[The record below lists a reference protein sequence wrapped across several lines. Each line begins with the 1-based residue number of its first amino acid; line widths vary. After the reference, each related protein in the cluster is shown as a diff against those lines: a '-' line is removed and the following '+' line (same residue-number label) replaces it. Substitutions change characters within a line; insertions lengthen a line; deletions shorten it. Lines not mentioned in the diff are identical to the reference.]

1 MSFYDEEKV
10 IEAIE
15 KCSRCVV
22 NVSTVR
28 LIHDYFYTIVPV
40 KGMGSGAIIDPTGY
54 ILTNS
59 HVIEGAKEIT
69 VTLANGRTLQGVLKG
84 TCSATDVALI
94 KVNEK
99 NLPAVEF
106 GDSDKL
112 RVGQRVFAVGNPF
125 GLVGGPTVTS
135 GVISA
140 LNRSVRAEEGV
151 IENLIQTDAAI
162 NPGNSGGPLIDIHG
176 RVIGIST
183 AIIPFAQ
190 GIGFAI
196 PINSAKR
203 CTNDIMLHGKVI
215 KPWLGITGLSIT
227 KEIAAYYNLPVE
239 NGVIV
244 TEVVHGSPAED
255 AKIVPGEIII
265 EVDGIVVRGIE
276 ELLREIYKKSAG
288 RKTKLIVVHDA
299 KKRIVEV
306 KLKETP

>member
-1 MSFYDEEKV
+1 LSLQDEDKV

-28 LIHDYFYTIVPV
+28 LYHGYFYTTVPL
-40 KGMGSGAIIDPTGY
+40 KGMGSGVIIDSSGY
-54 ILTNS
+54 ILTNN

-84 TCSATDVALI
+84 TCSATDIALI
-94 KVNEK
+94 KVDEK
-99 NLPAVEF
+99 NLPTVEF

-162 NPGNSGGPLIDIHG
+162 NPGNSGGPLIDIRG
-176 RVIGIST
+176 QVVGIST
-183 AIIPFAQ
+183 AIIPFAH

-196 PINSAKR
+196 PINSAKK
-203 CTNDIMLHGKVI
+203 CTSDIMVHGRVI
-215 KPWLGITGLSIT
+215 RSWLGITGLNVT
-227 KEIAAYYNLPVE
+227 KEVAAYYRLPVE
-239 NGVIV
+239 SGVIV
-244 TEVVHGSPAED
+244 TEVAHGSPAED
-255 AKIVPGEIII
+255 AGIIPGEIIV
-265 EVDGIVVRGIE
+265 EVDGAAVRSIE
-276 ELLREIYKKSAG
+276 NLLKEIYKKTAG
-288 RKTKLIVVHDA
+288 RKTRLTVIHDS
-299 KKRIVEV
+299 KKRTVEAT
-306 KLKETP
+306 LTETP

>member
-1 MSFYDEEKV
+1 LSFYDEDKV
-10 IEAIE
+10 VDAIE
-15 KCSRCVV
+15 KCSRAVV

-28 LIHDYFYTIVPV
+28 LYHDYFYTTVPV
-40 KGMGSGAIIDPTGY
+40 KGMGSGAIIDSTGY
-54 ILTNS
+54 ILTNN
-59 HVIEGAKEIT
+59 HVVEGAKEIT
-69 VTLANGRTLQGVLKG
+69 VTLANGRTLKGVLKG
-84 TCSATDVALI
+84 ACFATDVALI

-99 NLPAVEF
+99 NLPTVEF

-162 NPGNSGGPLIDIHG
+162 NPGNSGGPLIDIRG

-196 PINSAKR
+196 PINLAKR
-203 CTNDIMLHGKVI
+203 CTNDIMIHGRVI
-215 KPWLGITGLSIT
+215 RPWLGISGLNVT
-227 KEIAAYYNLPVE
+227 KEIAAYYNLPVRS
-239 NGVIV
+239 GVIV
-244 TEVVHGSPAED
+244 TEVTHRSPAED
-255 AKIVPGEIII
+255 AGVIPREIIV
-265 EVDGIVVRGIE
+265 EVDGVAVRNIE
-276 ELLREIYKKSAG
+276 DLLREVHKKSAG
-288 RKTKLIVVHDA
+288 KKTRLTVIRDSRKRV
-299 KKRIVEV
+299 VEV
-306 KLKETP
+306 TLAETP

>member
-1 MSFYDEEKV
+1 LSLYNEDKV

-15 KCSRCVV
+15 KVSRCVV

-28 LIHDYFYTIVPV
+28 LYHDYFYTTVPV
-40 KGMGSGAIIDPTGY
+40 KGMGSGAIIDSTGY

-69 VTLANGRTLQGVLKG
+69 VTLANGRTLQGALKG

-99 NLPAVEF
+99 NLPTVEF

-162 NPGNSGGPLIDIHG
+162 NPGNSGGPLIDIRG
-176 RVIGIST
+176 RVVGINT

-203 CTNDIMLHGKVI
+203 CTNDIMVHGKVI
-215 KPWLGITGLSIT
+215 RPWLGITGLDIT
-227 KEIAAYYNLPVE
+227 KEVAAYYNLPIE
-239 NGVIV
+239 SGVIV
-244 TEVVHGSPAED
+244 TEVVHRSPAED
-255 AKIVPGEIII
+255 AEIVPGEIII
-265 EVDGIVVRGIE
+265 EVDGVVVRSIE
-276 ELLREIYKKSAG
+276 DLLKEIHKKSAG
-288 RKTKLIVVHDA
+288 KKTKLTVIHDA
-299 KKRIVEV
+299 KKRIVEAT
-306 KLKETP
+306 LAETP

>member
-1 MSFYDEEKV
+1 LSFYDEDKV
-10 IEAIE
+10 VEAIE

-28 LIHDYFYTIVPV
+28 LIHDYFYTTVPV
-40 KGMGSGAIIDPTGY
+40 KGMGSGAIIDSTGY
-54 ILTNS
+54 ILTNN

-69 VTLANGRTLQGVLKG
+69 VTLANGRALKGVLKG
-84 TCSATDVALI
+84 TCYATDVALI

-99 NLPAVEF
+99 NLPTVEF

-135 GVISA
+135 GVVSA

-162 NPGNSGGPLIDIHG
+162 NPGNSGGPLIDIRG
-176 RVIGIST
+176 QVVGIST

-203 CTNDIMLHGKVI
+203 CTNDIIVHGRVVR
-215 KPWLGITGLSIT
+215 PWLGITGINIT
-227 KEIAAYYNLPVE
+227 KEVAAYYNLPVE
-239 NGVIV
+239 SGVIV

-255 AKIVPGEIII
+255 AEIVPGEIIVGV
-265 EVDGIVVRGIE
+265 EGTTVRSVDD
-276 ELLREIYKKSAG
+276 LLREIHKKSAG
-288 RKTKLIVVHDA
+288 RKTKLSVVHDA
-299 KKRIVEV
+299 KKRTVEV
-306 KLKETP
+306 TLAETP

>member
-1 MSFYDEEKV
+1 LSFYDEDKV

-28 LIHDYFYTIVPV
+28 LYHDYFYTTVPV
-40 KGMGSGAIIDPTGY
+40 KGMGSGAIIDSTGY
-54 ILTNS
+54 ILTNN

-94 KVNEK
+94 KVHEK
-99 NLPAVEF
+99 NLPTVEF
-106 GDSDKL
+106 GNSDKL

-162 NPGNSGGPLIDIHG
+162 NPGNSGGPLIDIRG
-176 RVIGIST
+176 RVVGIST

-203 CTNDIMLHGKVI
+203 CTNDIMVHGRVI
-215 KPWLGITGLSIT
+215 RPWLGITGLNIT
-227 KEIAAYYNLPVE
+227 KEIAVYYNLPVE
-239 NGVIV
+239 SGVIV

-255 AKIVPGEIII
+255 AEIVPGEIIV
-265 EVDGIVVRGIE
+265 EVDGVAVRSVE
-276 ELLREIYKKSAG
+276 DLLKEIHKKNAG
-288 RKTKLIVVHDA
+288 RKTKLTIIHEA
-299 KKRIVEV
+299 EKRIVEV
-306 KLKETP
+306 TLAETP